1 MSWGRYPASN
11 AHALGQS
18 IFCPLQLAPLM
29 ELQDFLQIVK
39 RRWWI
44 VALVALIAGASAFVF
59 SRLQT
64 PVYKSTM
71 KLTIQPART
80 DFGLTQSAKTLLS
93 SYISIIRTERN
104 ATEVGKRLNL
114 DYSPAYIFGQTRMA
128 DDAATFGIEIEM
140 RDFDGETANRI
151 AREWA
156 QLFVEF
162 RNNDNAKQRREDR
175 VEAIMGDDPRY
186 SLDYP
191 RTSVNTAA
199 GLLLGAVIG
208 VLIAGLMEWR
218 GTAYLQHAKDAE
230 RRLALPIIGVIPN
243 E

>member
-1 MSWGRYPASN
+1 
-11 AHALGQS
+11 
-18 IFCPLQLAPLM
+18 M
-29 ELQDFLQIVK
+29 ELQDYLQIAK

-44 VALVALIAGASAFVF
+44 VVLVAVIAAASAFVF

-64 PVYKSTM
+64 PVYKSAM

-104 ATEVGKRLNL
+104 AAEVGKRLSL
-114 DYSPAYIFGQTRMA
+114 DYSSGYIFDQTRMA
-128 DDAATFGIEIEM
+128 DDAATFGIEIEV

-151 AREWA
+151 AKEWA

-186 SLDYP
+186 SQDYP
-191 RTSVNTAA
+191 RTGVNTAV
-199 GLLLGAVIG
+199 GLLLGAVVG
-208 VLIAGLMEWR
+208 VMMAALLEWR
-218 GTAYLQHAKDAE
+218 QSALIRTPKDVE
-230 RRLALPIIGVIPN
+230 RKLDLPIVGAIPG

>member
-1 MSWGRYPASN
+1 
-11 AHALGQS
+11 
-18 IFCPLQLAPLM
+18 M
-29 ELQDFLQIVK
+29 ELQDFLQIAK

-44 VALVALIAGASAFVF
+44 VVLVALVAAASAYGF
-59 SRLQT
+59 SKLQT
-64 PVYKSTM
+64 PLYKSSM
-71 KLTIQPART
+71 KLTVQPART

-93 SYISIIRTERN
+93 SYISIIYKEKN
-104 ATEVGKRLNL
+104 AAEIAQRLNL
-114 DYSPAYIFGQTRMA
+114 DYAPAYIYGQTKMA
-128 DDAATFGIEIEM
+128 DDAATFGIQIEVS
-140 RDFDGETANRI
+140 DYNGDTANRI

-156 QLFVEF
+156 QLFVEY

-191 RTSVNTAA
+191 RTGVNTAA

-208 VLIAGLMEWR
+208 ALIAALLEWR
-218 GTAYLQHAKDAE
+218 GTAYLHTAKDVE
-230 RRLALPIIGVIPN
+230 RKLAMPIIGAIPG

>member
-1 MSWGRYPASN
+1 MDVA
-11 AHALGQS
+11 
-18 IFCPLQLAPLM
+18 M
-29 ELQDFLQIVK
+29 ELQDFWQMVK

-44 VALVALIAGASAFVF
+44 VLLVALIAGASAFAF
-59 SRLQT
+59 SRMQT
-64 PVYKSTM
+64 PVYKSAM

-104 ATEVGKRLNL
+104 AAEVGKRLTL
-114 DYSPAYIFGQTRMA
+114 DYSPGYIFGQTRMA
-128 DDAATFGIEIEM
+128 DDAATFGIEIEV

-151 AREWA
+151 AKEWA

-186 SLDYP
+186 SQDYP
-191 RTSVNTAA
+191 RTSVNVAA
-199 GLLLGAVIG
+199 GLLLGAVAG
-208 VLIAGLMEWR
+208 LLIAAALEWR
-218 GTAYLQHAKDAE
+218 QAGLIRTGKDVE
-230 RRLALPIIGVIPN
+230 RKLDMPLVGAIPAD
-243 E
+243 